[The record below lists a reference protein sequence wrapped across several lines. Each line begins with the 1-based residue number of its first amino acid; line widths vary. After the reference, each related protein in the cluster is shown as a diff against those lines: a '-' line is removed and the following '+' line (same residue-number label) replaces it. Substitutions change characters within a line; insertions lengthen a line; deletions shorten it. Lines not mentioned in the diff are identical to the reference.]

1 MDRLKKCIHIK
12 QLNVILYSLIIKVI
26 ILNYLEGRS
35 SKTLMS
41 SQKEQ
46 IRHVALN
53 EWIQKCFF
61 YSNQFVLLKK
71 GLIRAYL

>member
-53 EWIQKCFF
+53 E
-61 YSNQFVLLKK
+61 
-71 GLIRAYL
+71 